1 MRNLILSESFLIAS
15 LLGASSCARELD
27 EADEQSSE
35 ALIGVDDGSS
45 GDEATPTDDANAVV
59 SDPGHDAA
67 SQCPPG
73 YMCMWDYPHYG
84 GQMWGTHQPGCT
96 NMPPSMNNKCSSW
109 WNRYSGTYHMYSGP
123 SCMGAEV
130 VAPPGA
136 ANPDVTGPMNN
147 QVSSVCLGP
156 SCP

>member
-1 MRNLILSESFLIAS
+1 MRSLILGGMFLIAS
-15 LLGASSCARELD
+15 LLGASSCAGERD

-35 ALIGVDDGSS
+35 A
-45 GDEATPTDDANAVV
+45 ANAVV
-59 SDPGHDAA
+59 SDPSRDAA

-73 YMCMWDYPHYG
+73 YMCMWDYPNYG
-84 GQMWGTHQPGCT
+84 GQMWGTKDPGCA

-109 WNRYSGTYHMYSGP
+109 WNRSPGTYHMYSGP

-130 VAPPGA
+130 VAPPGM
-136 ANPDVTGPMNN
+136 ANPDVMGPMDN

-156 SCP
+156 SCM